1 MYQKGT
7 NKFDQSKYK
16 CQFDIIDLKFNN
28 TGDNMYICLTCH
40 GHLKRQNKP
49 PQAVRNKLDIASP
62 PEILSNLNRLERVS
76 ISRRILFKKVSTMP
90 KGKFAKVKGSI
101 CNIPIESDDITN
113 VLPLG
118 ADSNGLLIVKLK
130 RKLSCRG
137 HVYFE
142 AVRPELICQALMYL
156 KQNNSLYCDI
166 GIALEN
172 IPNDLLSLSE
182 NSDNH
187 QEFDKANTLEEDENP
202 LDLHRFNS
210 QKTMFVPN
218 MTTTE

>member
-49 PQAVRNKLDIASP
+49 PPAVRNKLDIASP
-62 PEILSNLNRLERVS
+62 PEILSNLSRLKRVS

-130 RKLSCRG
+130 RKLSYRG

-142 AVRPELICQALMYL
+142 TVRPELICQALMYL